1 MTKQGLGATGGILSG
16 LSIYIGGKNTFG
28 KTESVKL
35 PDWEFE
41 VVNEESTGLIK
52 SPNISLE
59 VSDLSPAYISAIQ
72 NGETFIIK
80 GNVREDGRD
89 FPYVATMSV
98 QLHKVGTEL
107 KEGDSVKRTL
117 EGRINTFEETY
128 KGSQTVNYN
137 RDGLVLILG
146 GNGKNLLAEFAQ
158 NV

>member
-1 MTKQGLGATGGILSG
+1 
-16 LSIYIGGKNTFG
+16 
-28 KTESVKL
+28 
-35 PDWEFE
+35 
-41 VVNEESTGLIK
+41 
-52 SPNISLE
+52 
-59 VSDLSPAYISAIQ
+59 
-72 NGETFIIK
+72 
-80 GNVREDGRD
+80 
-89 FPYVATMSV
+89 MSV

-137 RDGLVLILG
+137 RDGLVLVLG